1 MPRSKKSETPEIVET
16 DTSAVDL
23 TETPESDVLDIPQEI
38 GAEET
43 VGEDIQPLLLSDDA
57 ANENAANEKKPAA
70 RRKRTAKPKDEQPSE
85 EPAPEAADAEDV
97 LEPQPAN
104 EVPAPEPEQPA
115 EESSRTAAPR
125 ILTIA
130 ARDSVETPEEQEAT
144 AWHEIRNAY
153 LTHRILTGMLGG
165 LERTESGHPL
175 AIVYYNDYRV
185 VIPYSEMMMDV
196 PAPLV
201 SEEDIGEEEREFLA
215 NVRMNKLLNNMLG
228 AEIDFIIKGIENT
241 SRSIV
246 ASRKEAMLRKR
257 KTFYFDLDPATG
269 TYRIYEGRIVQARIV
284 AVAEKGIRVEAFGVE
299 CPIFARGISYDWV
312 GDAHERYAVGDE
324 VLIRINQI
332 DRESVDTLSI
342 QADIRS
348 VVGDKGRDNLQKCRV
363 QGKYA
368 GRVTDVR
375 AGVVFVRLEIGVN
388 AIAHTCLDRRTPAK
402 RDHVAVA
409 ITRLDEERN
418 IAVGT
423 ITRILR
429 QQI

>member
-1 MPRSKKSETPEIVET
+1 MPRSKKIEIPEIVET
-16 DTSAVDL
+16 DTSAVNL
-23 TETPESDVLDIPQEI
+23 TEAPESDVLDIPQEI

-43 VGEDIQPLLLSDDA
+43 AGEDIRPLLLSDDDT
-57 ANENAANEKKPAA
+57 NEKRPAT
-70 RRKRTAKPKDEQPSE
+70 RRKKTAQPKEPSE
-85 EPAPEAADAEDV
+85 EPASETAGVAAD
-97 LEPQPAN
+97 LEPQLAVENP
-104 EVPAPEPEQPA
+104 VPESEQPVEKVTRA
-115 EESSRTAAPR
+115 NSPR

-185 VIPYSEMMMDV
+185 VIPYSEMMMD
-196 PAPLV
+196 APMPLT
-201 SEEDIGEEEREFLA
+201 SEGTEEMDEEEQEYLS
-215 NVRMNKLLNNMLG
+215 NIRMNKLLNNMLG
-228 AEIDFIIKGIENT
+228 AEIDFIIKGIENA

-246 ASRKEAMLRKR
+246 ASRREAMLRKR

-299 CPIFARGISYDWV
+299 CPIFARNLSFDWV

-324 VLIRINQI
+324 VLVRISQI

-363 QGKYA
+363 QGRYA
-368 GRVTDVR
+368 GTVTDVR
-375 AGVVFVRLEIGVN
+375 AGVVYIRLEIGVN

-402 RDHVAVA
+402 KDCVAVA
-409 ITRLDEERN
+409 VTRLDEEKN

>member
-1 MPRSKKSETPEIVET
+1 MPRSKKSEIPEIVET
-16 DTSAVDL
+16 DTSAMNL
-23 TETPESDVLDIPQEI
+23 TEAPESDVLDIPQEVE
-38 GAEET
+38 AEET
-43 VGEDIQPLLLSDDA
+43 AGEDILPLLLSDDDT
-57 ANENAANEKKPAA
+57 NEKRPAT
-70 RRKRTAKPKDEQPSE
+70 RRKKTAQPKEPSE
-85 EPAPEAADAEDV
+85 EPASETAGVEAN
-97 LEPQPAN
+97 LEPQLAVENP
-104 EVPAPEPEQPA
+104 VPEPEQPV
-115 EESSRTAAPR
+115 EEVTRASSPR

-185 VIPYSEMMMDV
+185 VIPYSEMMMD
-196 PAPLV
+196 APMPLTTEGT
-201 SEEDIGEEEREFLA
+201 EEMDEEEQEYLS
-215 NVRMNKLLNNMLG
+215 NIRMNKLLNNMLG
-228 AEIDFIIKGIENT
+228 AEIDFIIKGIENA

-246 ASRKEAMLRKR
+246 ASRREAMLRKR

-299 CPIFARGISYDWV
+299 CPIFARNLSFDWV

-324 VLIRINQI
+324 VLVRISQI

-363 QGKYA
+363 QGRYA
-368 GRVTDVR
+368 GTVTDVR
-375 AGVVFVRLEIGVN
+375 AGVVYIRLEIGVN

-402 RDHVAVA
+402 KDCVAVA
-409 ITRLDEERN
+409 VTRLDEEKN

>member
-1 MPRSKKSETPEIVET
+1 MPRSKKSEIPEIVET
-16 DTSAVDL
+16 DTSAVNL
-23 TETPESDVLDIPQEI
+23 TEAPESDVLDIPQEI

-43 VGEDIQPLLLSDDA
+43 AGEDIRPLLLSDDDT
-57 ANENAANEKKPAA
+57 NEKRPAT
-70 RRKRTAKPKDEQPSE
+70 RRKKTAQPKEPFE
-85 EPAPEAADAEDV
+85 EPASETAGVEAD
-97 LEPQPAN
+97 LEPQLAVENP
-104 EVPAPEPEQPA
+104 VPEPEQPA
-115 EESSRTAAPR
+115 EEVTRASSPR

-185 VIPYSEMMMDV
+185 VIPYSEMMMD
-196 PAPLV
+196 APMPLTTEGT
-201 SEEDIGEEEREFLA
+201 EEMDEEEQEYLS
-215 NVRMNKLLNNMLG
+215 NIRMNKLLNNMLG
-228 AEIDFIIKGIENT
+228 AEIDFIIKGIENA

-246 ASRKEAMLRKR
+246 ASRREAMLRKR

-299 CPIFARGISYDWV
+299 CPIFARNLSFDWV

-324 VLIRINQI
+324 VLVRISQI

-363 QGKYA
+363 QGRYA
-368 GRVTDVR
+368 GTVTDVR
-375 AGVVFVRLEIGVN
+375 AGVVYIRLEIGVN

-402 RDHVAVA
+402 KDCVAVA
-409 ITRLDEERN
+409 VTRLDEEKN

>member
-1 MPRSKKSETPEIVET
+1 MPRSKKSEIPEIVET
-16 DTSAVDL
+16 DTSAMNL
-23 TETPESDVLDIPQEI
+23 TEAPESDVLDIPQEVE
-38 GAEET
+38 AEET
-43 VGEDIQPLLLSDDA
+43 AGEDILPLLLSDDDT
-57 ANENAANEKKPAA
+57 NEKRPAT
-70 RRKRTAKPKDEQPSE
+70 RRKKTAQPKEPSE
-85 EPAPEAADAEDV
+85 EPASETAGVEAN
-97 LEPQPAN
+97 LEPQLAVENP
-104 EVPAPEPEQPA
+104 VPEPEQPV
-115 EESSRTAAPR
+115 EEVTRASSPR

-185 VIPYSEMMMDV
+185 VIPYSEMMMD
-196 PAPLV
+196 APMPLTTEGT
-201 SEEDIGEEEREFLA
+201 EEMDEEEQEYLS
-215 NVRMNKLLNNMLG
+215 NIRMNKLLNNMLG
-228 AEIDFIIKGIENT
+228 AEIDFIIKGIENA

-246 ASRKEAMLRKR
+246 ASRREAMLRKR

-269 TYRIYEGRIVQARIV
+269 TYRIYAGRIVQARIV

-299 CPIFARGISYDWV
+299 CPIFARNLSFDWV

-324 VLIRINQI
+324 VLVRISQI

-363 QGKYA
+363 QGRYA
-368 GRVTDVR
+368 GTVTDVR
-375 AGVVFVRLEIGVN
+375 AGVVYIRLEIGVN

-402 RDHVAVA
+402 RDCVAVA
-409 ITRLDEERN
+409 VTRLDEEKN

>member
-1 MPRSKKSETPEIVET
+1 MPRSKKSEIPEIVDT
-16 DTSAVDL
+16 DTSAVNL
-23 TETPESDVLDIPQEI
+23 TEAPESDVLDIPQEI

-43 VGEDIQPLLLSDDA
+43 AGEDIRPLLLSDDDT
-57 ANENAANEKKPAA
+57 NEKRPAT
-70 RRKRTAKPKDEQPSE
+70 RRKKTAQPKEPSE
-85 EPAPEAADAEDV
+85 EPASETAGVEAN
-97 LEPQPAN
+97 LEPQLAAENP
-104 EVPAPEPEQPA
+104 VPEPEQPV
-115 EESSRTAAPR
+115 EEVTHASSPR

-185 VIPYSEMMMDV
+185 VIPYSEMMMD
-196 PAPLV
+196 APMLFTTEGT
-201 SEEDIGEEEREFLA
+201 EEMDKEEQEYLS
-215 NVRMNKLLNNMLG
+215 NIRMNKLLNNMLG
-228 AEIDFIIKGIENT
+228 AEIDFIIKGIENA

-257 KTFYFDLDPATG
+257 KTFYFDLDPTTG

-284 AVAEKGIRVEAFGVE
+284 AVAEKGIRVEVFGVE
-299 CPIFARGISYDWV
+299 CPIFARDLSFDWV

-324 VLIRINQI
+324 ILIRVNQI

-363 QGKYA
+363 QGRYA
-368 GRVTDVR
+368 GTVTDVR
-375 AGVVFVRLEIGVN
+375 AGVVYIRLEIGVN

-402 RDHVAVA
+402 KDCVAVA
-409 ITRLDEERN
+409 VTRLDEEKN

>member
-1 MPRSKKSETPEIVET
+1 MPRSKKSEIPEIVET
-16 DTSAVDL
+16 DTSAMNL
-23 TETPESDVLDIPQEI
+23 TEAPESDVLDIPQEVE
-38 GAEET
+38 AEET
-43 VGEDIQPLLLSDDA
+43 AGEDILPLLLSDDDT
-57 ANENAANEKKPAA
+57 NEKRPAT
-70 RRKRTAKPKDEQPSE
+70 RRKKTAQPKEPSE
-85 EPAPEAADAEDV
+85 EPASETAGVEAN
-97 LEPQPAN
+97 LEPQLAVENP
-104 EVPAPEPEQPA
+104 VPEPEQPV
-115 EESSRTAAPR
+115 EEVTRASSPR

-185 VIPYSEMMMDV
+185 VIPYSEMMMD
-196 PAPLV
+196 APMPLTTEGT
-201 SEEDIGEEEREFLA
+201 EEMDEEEQEYLS
-215 NVRMNKLLNNMLG
+215 NIRMNKLLNNMLG
-228 AEIDFIIKGIENT
+228 AEIDFIIKGIENA

-246 ASRKEAMLRKR
+246 ASRREAMLRKR

-299 CPIFARGISYDWV
+299 CPIFARNLSFDWV
-312 GDAHERYAVGDE
+312 GDTHERYAVGDE
-324 VLIRINQI
+324 VLVRISQI

-363 QGKYA
+363 QGRYA
-368 GRVTDVR
+368 GTVTDVR
-375 AGVVFVRLEIGVN
+375 AGVVYIRLEIGVN

-402 RDHVAVA
+402 KDCVAVA
-409 ITRLDEERN
+409 VTRLDEEKN

>member
-1 MPRSKKSETPEIVET
+1 MPRSKKSEIPEIVET
-16 DTSAVDL
+16 DTSAVNL
-23 TETPESDVLDIPQEI
+23 TEAQETDVLEVSQES
-38 GAEET
+38 GAEDAA
-43 VGEDIQPLLLSDDA
+43 GEFSQSPLLSDDA
-57 ANENAANEKKPAA
+57 ASERKPSA
-70 RRKRTAKPKDEQPSE
+70 RRKKAAQPAEEQPPE
-85 EPAPEAADAEDV
+85 ESAPEAADIEANSE
-97 LEPQPAN
+97 EQP
-104 EVPAPEPEQPA
+104 VGDLPEPEQEQPT
-115 EESSRTAAPR
+115 EEVMRASSPR

-165 LERTESGHPL
+165 LERTDSGHPL

-185 VIPYSEMMMDV
+185 VIPYSEMMIDAPMPLTTEGTEEMDK
-196 PAPLV
+196 
-201 SEEDIGEEEREFLA
+201 EEQEYLSNI
-215 NVRMNKLLNNMLG
+215 RMNKLLNNMLG
-228 AEIDFIIKGIENT
+228 AEIDFIIKGIENA

-257 KTFYFDLDPATG
+257 KTFYFDLDPTTG

-284 AVAEKGIRVEAFGVE
+284 AVAEKGIRIEAFGVE
-299 CPIFARGISYDWV
+299 CPIYARNLSFDWV

-324 VLIRINQI
+324 ILIRVNQI

-363 QGKYA
+363 QGRYA
-368 GRVTDVR
+368 GTVTDVR
-375 AGVVFVRLEIGVN
+375 AGVVYVRLEIGVN

-402 RDHVAVA
+402 RDCVAVA
-409 ITRLDEERN
+409 VTRLDEEKN

>member
-16 DTSAVDL
+16 DTSAVNL
-23 TETPESDVLDIPQEI
+23 TEAPESDVSDIPQGI
-38 GAEET
+38 GAEEAA
-43 VGEDIQPLLLSDDA
+43 GEDIQPLLLSDDD
-57 ANENAANEKKPAA
+57 ANEKRPTA
-70 RRKRTAKPKDEQPSE
+70 RRKKTAQPKEPSE
-85 EPAPEAADAEDV
+85 EPASEAADMEAD
-97 LEPQPAN
+97 LEPQPAAEN
-104 EVPAPEPEQPA
+104 PAPEPEQPA
-115 EESSRTAAPR
+115 EGVARASSPR

-185 VIPYSEMMMDV
+185 VIPYSEMMIDAPIPLTAEGTEEMDK
-196 PAPLV
+196 
-201 SEEDIGEEEREFLA
+201 EEQEYLS

-228 AEIDFIIKGIENT
+228 AEIDFIIKGIENA

-257 KTFYFDLDPATG
+257 KTFYFDLDPTTG

-299 CPIFARGISYDWV
+299 CPIFARNLSFDWV

-324 VLIRINQI
+324 ILIRVNQI

-363 QGKYA
+363 QGRYA
-368 GRVTDVR
+368 GTVTDVR
-375 AGVVFVRLEIGVN
+375 AGVVYVRLEIGVN

-402 RDHVAVA
+402 RDCVAVA
-409 ITRLDEERN
+409 VTRLDEEKN

>member
-1 MPRSKKSETPEIVET
+1 MPRSKKSEIPEIVET
-16 DTSAVDL
+16 DTSAVNL
-23 TETPESDVLDIPQEI
+23 TEAQETEVLEVSQES
-38 GAEET
+38 GAEDAA
-43 VGEDIQPLLLSDDA
+43 GEFSQSPLLSDDA
-57 ANENAANEKKPAA
+57 ASERKPSA
-70 RRKRTAKPKDEQPSE
+70 RRKKAAQPAEEQPPE
-85 EPAPEAADAEDV
+85 EPAPETADIE
-97 LEPQPAN
+97 AN
-104 EVPAPEPEQPA
+104 SEEQLVGDLPEPEQEQPT
-115 EESSRTAAPR
+115 EEVMRASSPR

-165 LERTESGHPL
+165 LERTDSGHPL

-185 VIPYSEMMMDV
+185 VIPYSEMMIDAPMPLTTEGTEEMDK
-196 PAPLV
+196 
-201 SEEDIGEEEREFLA
+201 EEQEYLSNI
-215 NVRMNKLLNNMLG
+215 RMNKLLNNMLG
-228 AEIDFIIKGIENT
+228 AEIDFIIKGIENA

-257 KTFYFDLDPATG
+257 KTFYFDLDPTTG

-284 AVAEKGIRVEAFGVE
+284 AVAEKGIRIEAFGVE
-299 CPIFARGISYDWV
+299 CPIYARNLSFDWV

-324 VLIRINQI
+324 ILIRVNQI

-363 QGKYA
+363 QGRYA
-368 GRVTDVR
+368 GTVTDVR
-375 AGVVFVRLEIGVN
+375 AGVVYVRLEIGVN

-402 RDHVAVA
+402 RDCVAVA
-409 ITRLDEERN
+409 VTRLDEEKN

>member
-1 MPRSKKSETPEIVET
+1 MPRSKKSEIPEIVET
-16 DTSAVDL
+16 DTSAMNL
-23 TETPESDVLDIPQEI
+23 TEAPESDVLDIPQEVE
-38 GAEET
+38 AEET
-43 VGEDIQPLLLSDDA
+43 AGEDILPLLLSDDDT
-57 ANENAANEKKPAA
+57 NEKRPAT
-70 RRKRTAKPKDEQPSE
+70 RRKKTAQPKEPSE
-85 EPAPEAADAEDV
+85 EPASETAGVEAN
-97 LEPQPAN
+97 LEPQFAVENP
-104 EVPAPEPEQPA
+104 VPEPEQPV
-115 EESSRTAAPR
+115 EEVTRASSPR

-185 VIPYSEMMMDV
+185 VIPYSEMMMD
-196 PAPLV
+196 APMPLTTEGT
-201 SEEDIGEEEREFLA
+201 EEMDEEEQEYLS
-215 NVRMNKLLNNMLG
+215 NIRMNKLLNNMLG
-228 AEIDFIIKGIENT
+228 AEIDFIIKGIENA

-246 ASRKEAMLRKR
+246 ASRREAMLRKR

-269 TYRIYEGRIVQARIV
+269 TYRIYAGRIVQARIV

-299 CPIFARGISYDWV
+299 CPIFARNLSFDWV

-324 VLIRINQI
+324 VLVRISQI

-363 QGKYA
+363 QGRYA
-368 GRVTDVR
+368 GTVTDVR
-375 AGVVFVRLEIGVN
+375 AGVVYIRLEIGVN

-402 RDHVAVA
+402 RDCVAVA
-409 ITRLDEERN
+409 VTRLDEEKN

>member
-1 MPRSKKSETPEIVET
+1 MPRSKKSEIPEIVET
-16 DTSAVDL
+16 DTSAVNL
-23 TETPESDVLDIPQEI
+23 TEAQETDVLEVSQES
-38 GAEET
+38 GAEDAA
-43 VGEDIQPLLLSDDA
+43 GEFSQSPLLSADA
-57 ANENAANEKKPAA
+57 ASERKPSA
-70 RRKRTAKPKDEQPSE
+70 RRKKAAQPAEEQPPE
-85 EPAPEAADAEDV
+85 EPAPETADIE
-97 LEPQPAN
+97 AN
-104 EVPAPEPEQPA
+104 SEEQLVGDLPEPEQEQPT
-115 EESSRTAAPR
+115 EEVMRASSPR

-165 LERTESGHPL
+165 LERTDSGHPL

-185 VIPYSEMMMDV
+185 VIPYSEMMIDAPMPLTTEGTEEMDK
-196 PAPLV
+196 
-201 SEEDIGEEEREFLA
+201 EEQEYLSNI
-215 NVRMNKLLNNMLG
+215 RMNKLLNNMLG
-228 AEIDFIIKGIENT
+228 AEIDFIIKGIENA

-257 KTFYFDLDPATG
+257 KTFYFDLDPTTG

-284 AVAEKGIRVEAFGVE
+284 AVAEKGIRIEAFGVE
-299 CPIFARGISYDWV
+299 CPIYARNLSFDWV

-324 VLIRINQI
+324 ILIRVNQI

-363 QGKYA
+363 QGRYA
-368 GRVTDVR
+368 GTVTDVR
-375 AGVVFVRLEIGVN
+375 AGVVYVRLEIGVN

-402 RDHVAVA
+402 RDCVAVA
-409 ITRLDEERN
+409 VTRLDEEKN

>member
-1 MPRSKKSETPEIVET
+1 M
-16 DTSAVDL
+16 
-23 TETPESDVLDIPQEI
+23 
-38 GAEET
+38 
-43 VGEDIQPLLLSDDA
+43 
-57 ANENAANEKKPAA
+57 
-70 RRKRTAKPKDEQPSE
+70 
-85 EPAPEAADAEDV
+85 
-97 LEPQPAN
+97 EPQLAVENP
-104 EVPAPEPEQPA
+104 VPEPEQPA
-115 EESSRTAAPR
+115 EEVTRASSPR

-185 VIPYSEMMMDV
+185 VIPYSEMMMD
-196 PAPLV
+196 APMPLTTEGT
-201 SEEDIGEEEREFLA
+201 EEMDEEEQEYLS
-215 NVRMNKLLNNMLG
+215 NIRMNKLLNNMLG
-228 AEIDFIIKGIENT
+228 AEIDFIIKGIENA

-246 ASRKEAMLRKR
+246 ASRREAMLRKR

-299 CPIFARGISYDWV
+299 CPIFARNLSFDWV

-324 VLIRINQI
+324 VLVRISQI

-363 QGKYA
+363 QGRYA
-368 GRVTDVR
+368 GTVTDVR
-375 AGVVFVRLEIGVN
+375 AGVVYIRLEIGVN

-402 RDHVAVA
+402 KDCVAVA
-409 ITRLDEERN
+409 VTRLDEEKN

>member
-1 MPRSKKSETPEIVET
+1 MPRSKKSEIPEIVET
-16 DTSAVDL
+16 DTSAVNL
-23 TETPESDVLDIPQEI
+23 TEVPESDVLDIPQEI

-43 VGEDIQPLLLSDDA
+43 AGEDIRPLLLSDDDT
-57 ANENAANEKKPAA
+57 NEKRPAT
-70 RRKRTAKPKDEQPSE
+70 RRKKTAQPKEPSE
-85 EPAPEAADAEDV
+85 EPASETAGVEAN
-97 LEPQPAN
+97 LEPQLAAENP
-104 EVPAPEPEQPA
+104 VPEPEQPV
-115 EESSRTAAPR
+115 EEVTHASSPR

-185 VIPYSEMMMDV
+185 VIPYSEMMMD
-196 PAPLV
+196 APMLFTTEGT
-201 SEEDIGEEEREFLA
+201 EEMDKEEQEYLS
-215 NVRMNKLLNNMLG
+215 NIRMNKLLNNMLG
-228 AEIDFIIKGIENT
+228 AEIDFIIKGIENA

-257 KTFYFDLDPATG
+257 KTFYFDLDPTTG

-284 AVAEKGIRVEAFGVE
+284 AVAEKGIRVEVFGVE
-299 CPIFARGISYDWV
+299 CPIFARDLSFDWV

-324 VLIRINQI
+324 ILIRVNQI

-363 QGKYA
+363 QGRYA
-368 GRVTDVR
+368 GTVTDVR
-375 AGVVFVRLEIGVN
+375 AGVVYIRLEIGVN

-402 RDHVAVA
+402 KDCVAVA
-409 ITRLDEERN
+409 VTRLDEEKN

>member
-1 MPRSKKSETPEIVET
+1 MPRSKKSEIPEIVET
-16 DTSAVDL
+16 DTSAVNL
-23 TETPESDVLDIPQEI
+23 TEAPESDVLDIPQEI

-43 VGEDIQPLLLSDDA
+43 AGEDIRPLLLCDDDT
-57 ANENAANEKKPAA
+57 NEKRPAT
-70 RRKRTAKPKDEQPSE
+70 RRKKTAQPKEPSE
-85 EPAPEAADAEDV
+85 EPASETAGGAAD
-97 LEPQPAN
+97 LEPQLAVENP
-104 EVPAPEPEQPA
+104 VPEPEQPV
-115 EESSRTAAPR
+115 EEVTRASSPR

-185 VIPYSEMMMDV
+185 VIPYSEMMMD
-196 PAPLV
+196 APMPLT
-201 SEEDIGEEEREFLA
+201 SEGTEEMDEEEQEYLS
-215 NVRMNKLLNNMLG
+215 NIRMNKLLNNMLG
-228 AEIDFIIKGIENT
+228 AEIDFIIKGIENA

-246 ASRKEAMLRKR
+246 ASRREAMLRKR

-269 TYRIYEGRIVQARIV
+269 TYRIYAGRIVQARIV

-299 CPIFARGISYDWV
+299 CPIFARNLSFDWV

-324 VLIRINQI
+324 VLVRISQI

-363 QGKYA
+363 QGRYA
-368 GRVTDVR
+368 GTVTDVR
-375 AGVVFVRLEIGVN
+375 AGVVYIRLEIGVN

-402 RDHVAVA
+402 KDCVAVA
-409 ITRLDEERN
+409 VTRLDEEKN

>member
-1 MPRSKKSETPEIVET
+1 MPRSKKSEIPEIVET
-16 DTSAVDL
+16 DTSAVNL
-23 TETPESDVLDIPQEI
+23 TEAQETDVLEVSQES
-38 GAEET
+38 GAEDAA
-43 VGEDIQPLLLSDDA
+43 GEFSQSPLLSDDA
-57 ANENAANEKKPAA
+57 ASERKPSA
-70 RRKRTAKPKDEQPSE
+70 RRKKAAQPAEEQPPE
-85 EPAPEAADAEDV
+85 EPAPEAADIE
-97 LEPQPAN
+97 AN
-104 EVPAPEPEQPA
+104 SEEQLVGDLPEPEQEQPT
-115 EESSRTAAPR
+115 EEVMRASSPR

-165 LERTESGHPL
+165 LERTDSGHPL

-185 VIPYSEMMMDV
+185 VIPYSEMMIDAPMPLTTEGTEEMDK
-196 PAPLV
+196 
-201 SEEDIGEEEREFLA
+201 EEQEYLSNI
-215 NVRMNKLLNNMLG
+215 RMNKLLNNMLG
-228 AEIDFIIKGIENT
+228 AEIDFIIKGIENA

-257 KTFYFDLDPATG
+257 KTFYFDLDPTTG

-284 AVAEKGIRVEAFGVE
+284 AVAEKGIRIEAFGVE
-299 CPIFARGISYDWV
+299 CPIYARNLSFDWV

-324 VLIRINQI
+324 ILIRVNQI

-363 QGKYA
+363 QGRYA
-368 GRVTDVR
+368 GTVTDVR
-375 AGVVFVRLEIGVN
+375 AGVVYVRLEIGVN

-402 RDHVAVA
+402 RDCVAVA
-409 ITRLDEERN
+409 VTRLDEEKN

>member
-1 MPRSKKSETPEIVET
+1 MPRSKKSEIPEIVET
-16 DTSAVDL
+16 DTSAVNL
-23 TETPESDVLDIPQEI
+23 TEAPESDVLDIPQEI

-43 VGEDIQPLLLSDDA
+43 AGEDIRPLLLSDDDT
-57 ANENAANEKKPAA
+57 NEKRPAT
-70 RRKRTAKPKDEQPSE
+70 RRKKTAQPKEPFEDPASE
-85 EPAPEAADAEDV
+85 TAGVEAD
-97 LEPQPAN
+97 LEPQLAVENP
-104 EVPAPEPEQPA
+104 VPEPEQPA
-115 EESSRTAAPR
+115 EEVTRASSPR

-185 VIPYSEMMMDV
+185 VIPYSEMMMD
-196 PAPLV
+196 APMPLTTEGT
-201 SEEDIGEEEREFLA
+201 EEMDEEEQEYLS
-215 NVRMNKLLNNMLG
+215 NIRMNKLLNNMLG
-228 AEIDFIIKGIENT
+228 AEIDFIIKGIENA

-246 ASRKEAMLRKR
+246 ASRREAMLRKR

-299 CPIFARGISYDWV
+299 CPIFARNLSFDWV

-324 VLIRINQI
+324 VLVRISQI

-363 QGKYA
+363 QGRYA
-368 GRVTDVR
+368 GTVTDVR
-375 AGVVFVRLEIGVN
+375 AGVVYIRLEIGVN

-402 RDHVAVA
+402 KDCVAVA
-409 ITRLDEERN
+409 VTRLDEEKN

>member
-1 MPRSKKSETPEIVET
+1 MPRSKKSEIPEIVET
-16 DTSAVDL
+16 DTSAVNL
-23 TETPESDVLDIPQEI
+23 TEAPESDVLDIPQEI

-43 VGEDIQPLLLSDDA
+43 AGEDIRPLLLSDDDT
-57 ANENAANEKKPAA
+57 NEKRPAT
-70 RRKRTAKPKDEQPSE
+70 RRKKTAQPKEPSE
-85 EPAPEAADAEDV
+85 EPASETAGAAAD
-97 LEPQPAN
+97 LEPQLAVENP
-104 EVPAPEPEQPA
+104 VPELEQPV
-115 EESSRTAAPR
+115 EEVTRASSPR

-185 VIPYSEMMMDV
+185 VIPYSEMMMD
-196 PAPLV
+196 APMPLTTEGT
-201 SEEDIGEEEREFLA
+201 EEMDEEEQEYLS
-215 NVRMNKLLNNMLG
+215 NIRMNKLLNNMLG
-228 AEIDFIIKGIENT
+228 AEIDFIIKGIENA

-246 ASRKEAMLRKR
+246 ASRREAMLRKR

-299 CPIFARGISYDWV
+299 CPIFARNLSFDWV

-324 VLIRINQI
+324 VLVRISQI

-363 QGKYA
+363 QGRYA
-368 GRVTDVR
+368 GTVTDVR
-375 AGVVFVRLEIGVN
+375 AGVVYIRLEIGVN

-402 RDHVAVA
+402 KDCVAVA
-409 ITRLDEERN
+409 VTRLDEEKN

>member
-1 MPRSKKSETPEIVET
+1 MPRSKKSEIPEIVET
-16 DTSAVDL
+16 DTSAMNL
-23 TETPESDVLDIPQEI
+23 TEAPESDVLDIPQEVE
-38 GAEET
+38 AEET
-43 VGEDIQPLLLSDDA
+43 AGEDILPLLLSDDDT
-57 ANENAANEKKPAA
+57 NEKRPAT
-70 RRKRTAKPKDEQPSE
+70 RRKKTAQPKEPSE
-85 EPAPEAADAEDV
+85 EPASETAGVEAN
-97 LEPQPAN
+97 LEPQFAVENP
-104 EVPAPEPEQPA
+104 VPEPEQPV
-115 EESSRTAAPR
+115 EEVTRASSPR

-185 VIPYSEMMMDV
+185 VIPYSEMMMD
-196 PAPLV
+196 APMPLTTEGT
-201 SEEDIGEEEREFLA
+201 EEMDEEEQEYLS
-215 NVRMNKLLNNMLG
+215 NIRMNKLLNNMLG
-228 AEIDFIIKGIENT
+228 AEIDFIIKGIENA

-246 ASRKEAMLRKR
+246 ASRREAMLRKR

-299 CPIFARGISYDWV
+299 CPIFARNLSFDWV

-324 VLIRINQI
+324 VLVRISQI

-363 QGKYA
+363 QGRYA
-368 GRVTDVR
+368 GTVTDVR
-375 AGVVFVRLEIGVN
+375 AGVVYIRLEIGVN

-402 RDHVAVA
+402 RDCVAVA
-409 ITRLDEERN
+409 VTRLDEEKN

>member
-1 MPRSKKSETPEIVET
+1 MPRSKKSEIPEIVET
-16 DTSAVDL
+16 DTSAVNL
-23 TETPESDVLDIPQEI
+23 TEAPESDVLDIPQEI

-43 VGEDIQPLLLSDDA
+43 AGEDIRPLLLSDDDT
-57 ANENAANEKKPAA
+57 NEKRPAT
-70 RRKRTAKPKDEQPSE
+70 RRKKTAQPKEPSE
-85 EPAPEAADAEDV
+85 EPASETAGAAAD
-97 LEPQPAN
+97 LEPQLAVENP
-104 EVPAPEPEQPA
+104 VPEPEQLV
-115 EESSRTAAPR
+115 EEVTRASSPR

-185 VIPYSEMMMDV
+185 VIPYSEMMMD
-196 PAPLV
+196 APMPLTTEGT
-201 SEEDIGEEEREFLA
+201 EEMDEEEQEYLS
-215 NVRMNKLLNNMLG
+215 NIRMNKLLNNMLG
-228 AEIDFIIKGIENT
+228 AEIDFIIKGIENA

-246 ASRKEAMLRKR
+246 ASRREAMLRKR

-299 CPIFARGISYDWV
+299 CPIFARDLSFDWV

-324 VLIRINQI
+324 ILIRVNQI

-363 QGKYA
+363 QGRYA
-368 GRVTDVR
+368 GTVTDVR

-402 RDHVAVA
+402 KDCVAVA
-409 ITRLDEERN
+409 ITRLDEEKN

>member
-1 MPRSKKSETPEIVET
+1 MPRSKKSEIPEIVET
-16 DTSAVDL
+16 NTPAVDL
-23 TETPESDVLDIPQEI
+23 TEVPESDVLDIPQEV
-38 GAEET
+38 GTEEA
-43 VGEDIQPLLLSDDA
+43 VGEDIRPLLLSDDDT
-57 ANENAANEKKPAA
+57 NEKKTAT
-70 RRKRTAKPKDEQPSE
+70 RRKRTAQPKDEHPPE
-85 EPAPEAADAEDV
+85 EPASEAADMEAD
-97 LEPQPAN
+97 LEPQFVTEN
-104 EVPAPEPEQPA
+104 STPEPEQPV
-115 EESSRTAAPR
+115 EEVSHTVAPR

-165 LERTESGHPL
+165 LERTEGGHPL

-185 VIPYSEMMMDV
+185 VIPYSEMMIDV
-196 PAPLV
+196 PPTTEVQGA
-201 SEEDIGEEEREFLA
+201 EDIDKEEMEYLS
-215 NVRMNKLLNNMLG
+215 NIRMNKLLNNMLG
-228 AEIDFIIKGIENT
+228 AEIDFVVKGIENA

-257 KTFYFDLDPATG
+257 KTFYFDLDPTTG
-269 TYRIYEGRIVQARIV
+269 IYRIYEGRIVQARIV
-284 AVAEKGIRVEAFGVE
+284 AVAEKGIRVEVFGVE
-299 CPIFARGISYDWV
+299 CPIFARDLSFDWV

-324 VLIRINQI
+324 VLIRVNQI

-348 VVGDKGRDNLQKCRV
+348 VVGDKGRDNLQKCRI
-363 QGKYA
+363 QGRYA
-368 GRVTDVR
+368 GTVTDVR
-375 AGVVFVRLEIGVN
+375 AGVVYIRLEIGVN

-402 RDHVAVA
+402 RDCVAVA
-409 ITRLDEERN
+409 VTRLDEEKN

>member
-1 MPRSKKSETPEIVET
+1 MPRSKKSEIPEIVET
-16 DTSAVDL
+16 DTSAVNL
-23 TETPESDVLDIPQEI
+23 TEAPESDVLDIPQEI

-43 VGEDIQPLLLSDDA
+43 AGEDIRPLLLSDDDT
-57 ANENAANEKKPAA
+57 NEKRPAT
-70 RRKRTAKPKDEQPSE
+70 RRKKTAQPKEPSE
-85 EPAPEAADAEDV
+85 EPASETAGAAAD
-97 LEPQPAN
+97 LEPQLAVENP
-104 EVPAPEPEQPA
+104 VPEPEQLV
-115 EESSRTAAPR
+115 EEVTRASSPR

-185 VIPYSEMMMDV
+185 VIPYSEMMMD
-196 PAPLV
+196 APMPLTTEGT
-201 SEEDIGEEEREFLA
+201 EEMDEEEQEYLS
-215 NVRMNKLLNNMLG
+215 NIRMNKLLNNMLG
-228 AEIDFIIKGIENT
+228 AEIDFIIKGIENA

-246 ASRKEAMLRKR
+246 ASRREAMLRKR

-299 CPIFARGISYDWV
+299 CPIFARDLSFDWV

-324 VLIRINQI
+324 ILIRVNQI

-348 VVGDKGRDNLQKCRV
+348 VVGDKGRDNLLKCRV
-363 QGKYA
+363 QGRYA
-368 GRVTDVR
+368 GTVTDVR

-402 RDHVAVA
+402 KDCVAVA
-409 ITRLDEERN
+409 ITRLDEEKN

>member
-1 MPRSKKSETPEIVET
+1 MPRSKKSEIPEIVET
-16 DTSAVDL
+16 DTSAVNL
-23 TETPESDVLDIPQEI
+23 TEAQETEVLEVSKES
-38 GAEET
+38 GAEEAA
-43 VGEDIQPLLLSDDA
+43 GEFSQSPLLSDDA
-57 ANENAANEKKPAA
+57 ASERKPSA
-70 RRKRTAKPKDEQPSE
+70 RRKKAAQPAEEQPPE
-85 EPAPEAADAEDV
+85 EPAPETADIE
-97 LEPQPAN
+97 AN
-104 EVPAPEPEQPA
+104 SEEQLVGDLPEPEQEQPT
-115 EESSRTAAPR
+115 EEVMRASSPR

-165 LERTESGHPL
+165 LERTDSGHPL

-185 VIPYSEMMMDV
+185 VIPYSEMMIDAPMPLTTEGTEEMDK
-196 PAPLV
+196 
-201 SEEDIGEEEREFLA
+201 EEQEYLSNI
-215 NVRMNKLLNNMLG
+215 RMNKLLNNMLG
-228 AEIDFIIKGIENT
+228 AEIDFIIKGIENA

-246 ASRKEAMLRKR
+246 ASRREAMLRKR
-257 KTFYFDLDPATG
+257 KNFYFDLDPATG

-284 AVAEKGIRVEAFGVE
+284 AVAEKGIRVEVFGVE
-299 CPIFARGISYDWV
+299 CPIYARNISYDWV

-324 VLIRINQI
+324 ILVRVNQI

-363 QGKYA
+363 QGRYA
-368 GRVTDVR
+368 GTVTDVR
-375 AGVVFVRLEIGVN
+375 AGVVYVRLEIGVN
-388 AIAHTCLDRRTPAK
+388 AIVHTCLDRRTPAK
-402 RDHVAVA
+402 KDCVAVA
-409 ITRLDEERN
+409 ITRLDEEKN

>member
-1 MPRSKKSETPEIVET
+1 MPRSKKSEIPEIVET
-16 DTSAVDL
+16 DTSAVNL
-23 TETPESDVLDIPQEI
+23 TEAPESDVLDIPQEI

-43 VGEDIQPLLLSDDA
+43 AGEDIRLLLLSDDDT
-57 ANENAANEKKPAA
+57 NEKRPAT
-70 RRKRTAKPKDEQPSE
+70 RRKKTAQPKEPSE
-85 EPAPEAADAEDV
+85 EPASETAGAAAD
-97 LEPQPAN
+97 LEPQLAVENP
-104 EVPAPEPEQPA
+104 VPEPEQLV
-115 EESSRTAAPR
+115 EEVTRASSPR

-185 VIPYSEMMMDV
+185 VIPYSEMMMD
-196 PAPLV
+196 APMPLTTEGT
-201 SEEDIGEEEREFLA
+201 EEMDEEEQEYLS
-215 NVRMNKLLNNMLG
+215 NIRMNKLLNNMLG
-228 AEIDFIIKGIENT
+228 AEIDFIIKGIENA

-246 ASRKEAMLRKR
+246 ASRREAMLRKR

-299 CPIFARGISYDWV
+299 CPIFARDLSFDWV

-324 VLIRINQI
+324 ILIRVNQI

-363 QGKYA
+363 QGRYA
-368 GRVTDVR
+368 GTVTDVR

-402 RDHVAVA
+402 KDCVAVA
-409 ITRLDEERN
+409 ITRLDEEKN

>member
-1 MPRSKKSETPEIVET
+1 MPRSKKSEIPEIVET
-16 DTSAVDL
+16 DTSAVNL
-23 TETPESDVLDIPQEI
+23 TEAPESDVLDIPQEV

-43 VGEDIQPLLLSDDA
+43 AGEDIRPLLLSDD
-57 ANENAANEKKPAA
+57 ETNEKRPAT
-70 RRKRTAKPKDEQPSE
+70 RRKKTAQPKEPSE
-85 EPAPEAADAEDV
+85 EPASETAGMEAD
-97 LEPQPAN
+97 LEPQLAVENP
-104 EVPAPEPEQPA
+104 VPEPEQPA
-115 EESSRTAAPR
+115 EEVTRASSPR

-185 VIPYSEMMMDV
+185 VIPYSEMMMD
-196 PAPLV
+196 APMPLTTEGT
-201 SEEDIGEEEREFLA
+201 EEMDKEEQEYLS
-215 NVRMNKLLNNMLG
+215 NIRMNKLLNNMLG
-228 AEIDFIIKGIENT
+228 AEIDFIIKGIENA

-246 ASRKEAMLRKR
+246 ASRREAMLRKR

-299 CPIFARGISYDWV
+299 CPIFARNLSFDWV

-324 VLIRINQI
+324 ILIRVNQI

-363 QGKYA
+363 QGRYA
-368 GRVTDVR
+368 GTVTDVR
-375 AGVVFVRLEIGVN
+375 AGVVYVRLEIGVN

-402 RDHVAVA
+402 RDCVAVA
-409 ITRLDEERN
+409 VTRLDEEKN

>member
-1 MPRSKKSETPEIVET
+1 MPRSKKSEIPEIVET
-16 DTSAVDL
+16 DTSAVNL
-23 TETPESDVLDIPQEI
+23 TEAQETDVLEVSQES
-38 GAEET
+38 GAEDAA
-43 VGEDIQPLLLSDDA
+43 GEVFQSPLLSDDA
-57 ANENAANEKKPAA
+57 ASERKPSA
-70 RRKRTAKPKDEQPSE
+70 RRKKAAQPAEEQPPE
-85 EPAPEAADAEDV
+85 EPAPETADIE
-97 LEPQPAN
+97 AN
-104 EVPAPEPEQPA
+104 SEEQLVGDLPEPEQEQPT
-115 EESSRTAAPR
+115 EEVMRASSPR

-165 LERTESGHPL
+165 LERTDSGHPL

-185 VIPYSEMMMDV
+185 VIPYSEMMIDAPMPLTTEGTEEMDK
-196 PAPLV
+196 
-201 SEEDIGEEEREFLA
+201 EEQEYLSNI
-215 NVRMNKLLNNMLG
+215 RMNKLLNNMLG
-228 AEIDFIIKGIENT
+228 AEIDFIIKGIENA

-257 KTFYFDLDPATG
+257 KTFYFDLDPTTG

-284 AVAEKGIRVEAFGVE
+284 AVAEKGIRIEAFGVE
-299 CPIFARGISYDWV
+299 CPIYARNLSFDWV

-324 VLIRINQI
+324 ILIRVNQI

-363 QGKYA
+363 QGRYA
-368 GRVTDVR
+368 GTVTDVR
-375 AGVVFVRLEIGVN
+375 AGVVYVRLEIGVN

-402 RDHVAVA
+402 RDCVAVA
-409 ITRLDEERN
+409 VTRLDEEKN

>member
-1 MPRSKKSETPEIVET
+1 MPRSKKSEIPEIVET
-16 DTSAVDL
+16 DTSAVNL
-23 TETPESDVLDIPQEI
+23 TEAPESDVLDIPQEI

-43 VGEDIQPLLLSDDA
+43 AGEDIRPLLLSDDDT
-57 ANENAANEKKPAA
+57 NEKRPAT
-70 RRKRTAKPKDEQPSE
+70 RRKKTAQPKEPSE
-85 EPAPEAADAEDV
+85 EPASETAGVEAN
-97 LEPQPAN
+97 LEPQLAAENP
-104 EVPAPEPEQPA
+104 VPEPEQPV
-115 EESSRTAAPR
+115 EEVTHASSPR

-185 VIPYSEMMMDV
+185 VIPYSEMMMD
-196 PAPLV
+196 APMPLTTEGT
-201 SEEDIGEEEREFLA
+201 EEMDEEEQEYLS
-215 NVRMNKLLNNMLG
+215 NIRMNKLLNNMLG
-228 AEIDFIIKGIENT
+228 AEIDFIIKGIENA

-246 ASRKEAMLRKR
+246 ASRREAMLRKR

-269 TYRIYEGRIVQARIV
+269 TYRIYAGRIVQARIV

-299 CPIFARGISYDWV
+299 CPIFARNLSFDWV

-324 VLIRINQI
+324 VLVRISQI

-363 QGKYA
+363 QGRYA
-368 GRVTDVR
+368 GTVTDVR
-375 AGVVFVRLEIGVN
+375 AGVVYIRLEIGVN

-402 RDHVAVA
+402 RDCVAVA
-409 ITRLDEERN
+409 VTRLDEEKN

>member
-1 MPRSKKSETPEIVET
+1 MPRSKKSEIPEIVET
-16 DTSAVDL
+16 DTSAVNL
-23 TETPESDVLDIPQEI
+23 TEAQETEVLEVSKES
-38 GAEET
+38 GAEEAA
-43 VGEDIQPLLLSDDA
+43 GEFSQPLLLPEEAD
-57 ANENAANEKKPAA
+57 NERNPSA
-70 RRKRTAKPKDEQPSE
+70 RRKKAAQPAKEQPPE
-85 EPAPEAADAEDV
+85 EPAPETADIEANSE
-97 LEPQPAN
+97 ERPAGDL
-104 EVPAPEPEQPA
+104 PEPEQEQPPQ
-115 EESSRTAAPR
+115 EFSRTRAPR

-144 AWHEIRNAY
+144 AWHEVRNAY
-153 LTHRILTGMLGG
+153 LTRRILTGMLGG
-165 LERTESGHPL
+165 LERTDGGQPL

-185 VIPYSEMMMDV
+185 VIPYSEMMIDI
-196 PAPLV
+196 PPLSTV
-201 SEEDIGEEEREFLA
+201 EGQVAEELDKEEMEFLS
-215 NVRMNKLLNNMLG
+215 NIRMNKLLNNMLG

-246 ASRKEAMLRKR
+246 ASRREAMLRKR
-257 KTFYFDLDPATG
+257 KNFYFDLDPATG

-284 AVAEKGIRVEAFGVE
+284 AVAEKGIRVEVFGVE
-299 CPIFARGISYDWV
+299 CPIYARNISYDWV

-324 VLIRINQI
+324 ILVRVNQI

-363 QGKYA
+363 QGRYA
-368 GRVTDVR
+368 GTVTDVR
-375 AGVVFVRLEIGVN
+375 AGVVYVRLEIGVN
-388 AIAHTCLDRRTPAK
+388 AIVHTCLDRRTPAK
-402 RDHVAVA
+402 KDCVAVA
-409 ITRLDEERN
+409 ITRLDEEKN

>member
-1 MPRSKKSETPEIVET
+1 MPRSKKSEIPEIVET
-16 DTSAVDL
+16 DTSAVNL
-23 TETPESDVLDIPQEI
+23 TEAQETDVLEVSQES
-38 GAEET
+38 GAEEAA
-43 VGEDIQPLLLSDDA
+43 GEFSQSPLLSDDA
-57 ANENAANEKKPAA
+57 ASERKPSA
-70 RRKRTAKPKDEQPSE
+70 RRKKAAQPAEEQPPE
-85 EPAPEAADAEDV
+85 EPAPETADIE
-97 LEPQPAN
+97 AN
-104 EVPAPEPEQPA
+104 SEEQLVGDLPEPEQEQPT
-115 EESSRTAAPR
+115 EEVMRASSPR

-165 LERTESGHPL
+165 LERTDSGHPL

-185 VIPYSEMMMDV
+185 VIPYSEMMIDAPMPLTTEGTEEMDK
-196 PAPLV
+196 
-201 SEEDIGEEEREFLA
+201 EEQEYLSNI
-215 NVRMNKLLNNMLG
+215 RMNKLLNNMLG
-228 AEIDFIIKGIENT
+228 AEIDFIIKGIENA

-257 KTFYFDLDPATG
+257 KTFYFDLDPTTG

-284 AVAEKGIRVEAFGVE
+284 AVAEKGIRIEAFGVE
-299 CPIFARGISYDWV
+299 CPIYARNLSFDWV

-324 VLIRINQI
+324 ILIRVNQI

-363 QGKYA
+363 QGRYA
-368 GRVTDVR
+368 GTVTDVR
-375 AGVVFVRLEIGVN
+375 AGVVYVRLEIGVN

-402 RDHVAVA
+402 RDCVAVA
-409 ITRLDEERN
+409 VTRLDEEKN

>member
-1 MPRSKKSETPEIVET
+1 MPRSKKSEIPEIVET
-16 DTSAVDL
+16 DTSAMNL
-23 TETPESDVLDIPQEI
+23 TEAPESDVLDIPQEVE
-38 GAEET
+38 AEET
-43 VGEDIQPLLLSDDA
+43 AGEDILPLLLSDDDT
-57 ANENAANEKKPAA
+57 NEKRPAT
-70 RRKRTAKPKDEQPSE
+70 RRKKTAQPKEPSE
-85 EPAPEAADAEDV
+85 EPASETAGVEAN
-97 LEPQPAN
+97 LEPQLAVENP
-104 EVPAPEPEQPA
+104 VPEPEQPV
-115 EESSRTAAPR
+115 EEVTRASSPR

-185 VIPYSEMMMDV
+185 VIPYSEMMMD
-196 PAPLV
+196 APMPLTTEGT
-201 SEEDIGEEEREFLA
+201 EEMDEEEQEYLS
-215 NVRMNKLLNNMLG
+215 NIRMNKLLNNMLG
-228 AEIDFIIKGIENT
+228 AEIDFIIKGIENA

-246 ASRKEAMLRKR
+246 ASRREAMLRKR

-299 CPIFARGISYDWV
+299 CPIFARNLSFDWV

-324 VLIRINQI
+324 VLVRISQI

-363 QGKYA
+363 QGRYA
-368 GRVTDVR
+368 GTVTDVR
-375 AGVVFVRLEIGVN
+375 AGVVYIRLEIGVN

-402 RDHVAVA
+402 RDCVAVA
-409 ITRLDEERN
+409 VTRLDEEKN

>member
-1 MPRSKKSETPEIVET
+1 MPRSKKSEIPEIVET
-16 DTSAVDL
+16 DTSAVNL
-23 TETPESDVLDIPQEI
+23 TESPESDVLDIPQEI

-43 VGEDIQPLLLSDDA
+43 AGEDIRPLLLSDDDT
-57 ANENAANEKKPAA
+57 NEKRPAT
-70 RRKRTAKPKDEQPSE
+70 RRKKTAQPKEPSE
-85 EPAPEAADAEDV
+85 EPASETAGVEAD
-97 LEPQPAN
+97 LEPQLAVENP
-104 EVPAPEPEQPA
+104 VPEPEQPA
-115 EESSRTAAPR
+115 EEVTRASSPR

-185 VIPYSEMMMDV
+185 VIPYSEMMMD
-196 PAPLV
+196 APMPLTTEGT
-201 SEEDIGEEEREFLA
+201 EEMDEEEQEYLS
-215 NVRMNKLLNNMLG
+215 NIRMNKLLNNMLG
-228 AEIDFIIKGIENT
+228 AEIDFIIKGIENA

-246 ASRKEAMLRKR
+246 ASRREAMLRKR

-299 CPIFARGISYDWV
+299 CPIFARNLSFDWV

-324 VLIRINQI
+324 VLVRISQI

-363 QGKYA
+363 QGRYA
-368 GRVTDVR
+368 GTVTDVR
-375 AGVVFVRLEIGVN
+375 AGVVYIRLEIGVN

-402 RDHVAVA
+402 KDCVAVA
-409 ITRLDEERN
+409 VTRLDEEKN

>member
-1 MPRSKKSETPEIVET
+1 MPRSKKSEIPEIVET
-16 DTSAVDL
+16 DTSAVNL
-23 TETPESDVLDIPQEI
+23 TEAPESDVLDIPQEI

-43 VGEDIQPLLLSDDA
+43 AGEDIRPLLLSDDDT
-57 ANENAANEKKPAA
+57 NEKRPAT
-70 RRKRTAKPKDEQPSE
+70 RRKKTAQPKEPSE
-85 EPAPEAADAEDV
+85 EPASETAGAAAD
-97 LEPQPAN
+97 LEPQLAVENP
-104 EVPAPEPEQPA
+104 VPEPEQLV
-115 EESSRTAAPR
+115 EEVTRASSPR

-185 VIPYSEMMMDV
+185 AIPYSEMMMD
-196 PAPLV
+196 APMPLTTEGT
-201 SEEDIGEEEREFLA
+201 EEMDEEEQEYLS
-215 NVRMNKLLNNMLG
+215 NIRMNKLLNNMLG
-228 AEIDFIIKGIENT
+228 AEIDFIIKGIENA

-246 ASRKEAMLRKR
+246 ASRREAMLRKR

-299 CPIFARGISYDWV
+299 CPIFARDLSFDWV

-324 VLIRINQI
+324 ILIRVNQI

-363 QGKYA
+363 QGRYA
-368 GRVTDVR
+368 GTVTDVR

-402 RDHVAVA
+402 KDCVAVA
-409 ITRLDEERN
+409 ITRLDEEKN

>member
-1 MPRSKKSETPEIVET
+1 MPRSKKSEIPEIVET
-16 DTSAVDL
+16 DTSAVNL
-23 TETPESDVLDIPQEI
+23 TEAPESDVLDIPQEI

-43 VGEDIQPLLLSDDA
+43 AGEDIRPLLLSDDDT
-57 ANENAANEKKPAA
+57 NEKRPAT
-70 RRKRTAKPKDEQPSE
+70 RRKKTAQPKEPSE
-85 EPAPEAADAEDV
+85 EPASETAGVEAD
-97 LEPQPAN
+97 LEPQLAVENP
-104 EVPAPEPEQPA
+104 VPEPEQPA
-115 EESSRTAAPR
+115 EEVTRASSPR

-185 VIPYSEMMMDV
+185 VIPYSEMMMD
-196 PAPLV
+196 APMPLTTEGT
-201 SEEDIGEEEREFLA
+201 EEMDEEEQEYLS
-215 NVRMNKLLNNMLG
+215 NIRMNKLLNNMLG
-228 AEIDFIIKGIENT
+228 AEIDFIIKGIENA

-246 ASRKEAMLRKR
+246 ASRREAMLRKR

-299 CPIFARGISYDWV
+299 CPIFARNLSFDWV

-324 VLIRINQI
+324 ILIRVNQI

-363 QGKYA
+363 QGRYA
-368 GRVTDVR
+368 GTVTDVR
-375 AGVVFVRLEIGVN
+375 AGVVYIRLEIGVN

-402 RDHVAVA
+402 KDCVAVA
-409 ITRLDEERN
+409 VTRLDEEKN

>member
-1 MPRSKKSETPEIVET
+1 MPRSKKSEIPEIVET
-16 DTSAVDL
+16 DTSAVNL
-23 TETPESDVLDIPQEI
+23 TEAQETDVLEVSQES
-38 GAEET
+38 GAEDAA
-43 VGEDIQPLLLSDDA
+43 GEFSQSPLLSDDA
-57 ANENAANEKKPAA
+57 ASERKPSA
-70 RRKRTAKPKDEQPSE
+70 RRKKAAQPAEEQPPE
-85 EPAPEAADAEDV
+85 EPAPETADIEANSE
-97 LEPQPAN
+97 EWPAGDL
-104 EVPAPEPEQPA
+104 PEPEQEQPT
-115 EESSRTAAPR
+115 EEVMRASSPR

-153 LTHRILTGMLGG
+153 LTRRILTGMLGG
-165 LERTESGHPL
+165 LERTDGGQPL

-185 VIPYSEMMMDV
+185 VIPYSEMMIDAPMPLTTEGTEEMDK
-196 PAPLV
+196 
-201 SEEDIGEEEREFLA
+201 EEQEYLSNI
-215 NVRMNKLLNNMLG
+215 RMNKLLNNMLG
-228 AEIDFIIKGIENT
+228 AEIDFIIKGIENA

-284 AVAEKGIRVEAFGVE
+284 AVAEKGIRVEVFGVE
-299 CPIFARGISYDWV
+299 CPIYARNISYDWV

-324 VLIRINQI
+324 ILIRVNQI

-363 QGKYA
+363 QGRYA
-368 GRVTDVR
+368 GTVTDVR
-375 AGVVFVRLEIGVN
+375 AGVVYVRLEIGVN

-402 RDHVAVA
+402 RDCVAVA
-409 ITRLDEERN
+409 VTRLDEEKN

>member
-1 MPRSKKSETPEIVET
+1 MPRSKKSEIPESVET
-16 DTSAVDL
+16 DTSAANL
-23 TETPESDVLDIPQEI
+23 TEAPESDDLDSPQEI

-43 VGEDIQPLLLSDDA
+43 AGEDIRPLLLSDDDT
-57 ANENAANEKKPAA
+57 NEKRPAT
-70 RRKRTAKPKDEQPSE
+70 RRKKTAQPKEPSE
-85 EPAPEAADAEDV
+85 EPASETAGVEAD
-97 LEPQPAN
+97 LEPQLAVENP
-104 EVPAPEPEQPA
+104 VPEPEQPA
-115 EESSRTAAPR
+115 EEVTRASSPR

-185 VIPYSEMMMDV
+185 VIPYSEMMMD
-196 PAPLV
+196 APMPLTTEGT
-201 SEEDIGEEEREFLA
+201 EEMDEEEQEYLS
-215 NVRMNKLLNNMLG
+215 NIRMNKLLNNMLG
-228 AEIDFIIKGIENT
+228 AEIDFIIKGIENA

-246 ASRKEAMLRKR
+246 ASRREAMLRKR

-299 CPIFARGISYDWV
+299 CPIFARNLSFDWV

-324 VLIRINQI
+324 VLVRISQI

-363 QGKYA
+363 QGRYA
-368 GRVTDVR
+368 GTVTDVR
-375 AGVVFVRLEIGVN
+375 AGVVYIRLEIGVN

-402 RDHVAVA
+402 KDCVAVA
-409 ITRLDEERN
+409 VTRLDEEKN

>member
-1 MPRSKKSETPEIVET
+1 MPRSKKSEIPEIVET
-16 DTSAVDL
+16 DTSAVNL
-23 TETPESDVLDIPQEI
+23 TEAPESDVLDIPQEI

-43 VGEDIQPLLLSDDA
+43 AGEDIRPLLLSDDDT
-57 ANENAANEKKPAA
+57 NEKRPAT
-70 RRKRTAKPKDEQPSE
+70 RRKKTAQPKEPSE
-85 EPAPEAADAEDV
+85 EPASETAGVEAD
-97 LEPQPAN
+97 LEPQLAVENP
-104 EVPAPEPEQPA
+104 VPEPEQPA
-115 EESSRTAAPR
+115 EEVTRASSPR

-185 VIPYSEMMMDV
+185 VIPYSEMMMD
-196 PAPLV
+196 APMPLTTEGT
-201 SEEDIGEEEREFLA
+201 EEMDEEEQEYLS
-215 NVRMNKLLNNMLG
+215 NIRMNKLLNNMLG
-228 AEIDFIIKGIENT
+228 AEIDFIIKGIENA

-246 ASRKEAMLRKR
+246 ASRREAMLRKR

-299 CPIFARGISYDWV
+299 CPIFARNLSFDWV

-324 VLIRINQI
+324 VLVRISQI

-363 QGKYA
+363 QGRYA
-368 GRVTDVR
+368 GTVTDVR
-375 AGVVFVRLEIGVN
+375 AGVVYIRLEIGVN

-402 RDHVAVA
+402 KDCVAVA
-409 ITRLDEERN
+409 VTRLDEEKN

>member
-1 MPRSKKSETPEIVET
+1 MPRSKKSEIPEIVET
-16 DTSAVDL
+16 DTSAVNL
-23 TETPESDVLDIPQEI
+23 TEAPESDVLDIPQEI

-43 VGEDIQPLLLSDDA
+43 AGEDIRPLLLSDDDT
-57 ANENAANEKKPAA
+57 NEKRPAT
-70 RRKRTAKPKDEQPSE
+70 RRKKTAQPKEPSE
-85 EPAPEAADAEDV
+85 EPASETAGAAAD
-97 LEPQPAN
+97 LEPQLAVENP
-104 EVPAPEPEQPA
+104 VPEPEQPV
-115 EESSRTAAPR
+115 EEVTRASSPR

-185 VIPYSEMMMDV
+185 VIPYSEMMMD
-196 PAPLV
+196 APMPLTTEGT
-201 SEEDIGEEEREFLA
+201 EEMDEEEQEYLS
-215 NVRMNKLLNNMLG
+215 NIRMNKLLNNMLG
-228 AEIDFIIKGIENT
+228 AEIDFIIKGIENA

-246 ASRKEAMLRKR
+246 ASRREAMLRKR

-299 CPIFARGISYDWV
+299 CPIFARNLSFDWV

-324 VLIRINQI
+324 VLVRISQI

-363 QGKYA
+363 QGRYA
-368 GRVTDVR
+368 GTVTDVR
-375 AGVVFVRLEIGVN
+375 AGVVYIRLEIGVN

-402 RDHVAVA
+402 KDCVAVA
-409 ITRLDEERN
+409 VTRLDEEKN